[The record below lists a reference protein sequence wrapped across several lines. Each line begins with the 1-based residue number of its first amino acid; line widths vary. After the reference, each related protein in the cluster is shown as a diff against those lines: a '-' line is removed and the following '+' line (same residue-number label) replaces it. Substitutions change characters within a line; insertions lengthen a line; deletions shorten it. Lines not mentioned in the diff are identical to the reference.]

1 MHTTI
6 ALPSVPPRSHR
17 PPLGRW
23 ISPRLLAFATLLL
36 ALAAPTFG
44 QTTAPDSTE
53 EVVKLPSFSVSSAQG
68 DRYGGTDIT
77 SVSRIATNVLDTPL
91 TINVVP
97 KELMDDLGANVT
109 FNATRYLPGIS
120 AGRGAGEGG
129 IMDRQNFRGFESFSK
144 TIDSFSSFL
153 IPTGTGFQGNFDPA
167 FIERSELVMGPDT
180 ILSPT
185 GSPGGSINI
194 VTKSPKP
201 ISEQSMTV
209 MAGSFDAQ
217 KVVLDSTGPITSKL
231 SYRVIASGQD
241 TDTYV
246 PGRIVQK
253 NGSVQFAYAF
263 SPTSKL
269 TFKWFG
275 QDWRG
280 YGAITD
286 INDNGMIVGVT
297 SGAIGGKV
305 LSNSALPGFLWNGW
319 NGDARWT
326 TRYDRLNIA
335 DLEYTG
341 TIANIVSVRFGVS
354 QLYDHFN
361 QDVGYPNVAPSFT
374 YDQAGHAI
382 GIVDAKGTSS
392 NPASITELANHTYTV
407 NYEEQ
412 IQNDYAANFKFSG
425 VSFEPVVGWQYQQG
439 SQPTN
444 KTLQDKNVN
453 GSTPNADLL
462 LGDVYDYGRPP
473 NSDYTSSYSELVSH
487 AWLTEAYTSGKLGF
501 LHDRILF
508 TGGVSRTW
516 ANVRDYSDTFVGT
529 SDRSLTGNG
538 NNVAGTTFTS
548 LPTGSP
554 PGIVYN
560 DFRHTGSPVTPTQPT
575 FQNNR
580 MEGILLK
587 PLSNVSVYGSYST
600 NTGISSNTPVLWQ
613 TGKQYEFGVKAGFFH
628 QNLTLAADHF
638 QINESNVSTINP
650 AHNTDATQPA
660 NLFSNLANHGYEFSA
675 IGALT
680 KNVSVVASATLMR
693 LRQATGQVFK
703 NDPDQMWNL
712 LLNYHF
718 TDGALNGLS
727 VFAGVNE
734 VGRTTVNPGVS
745 STGVIGLPAFWL
757 GAYDIINAGAT
768 YHWGHR
774 YSVGL
779 NVDNLLN
786 TRYLWN
792 AASTDGILPGAG
804 IGVRGTITVKL

>member
-1 MHTTI
+1 MQTTI
-6 ALPSVPPRSHR
+6 DLCLYHRRSPRHQ
-17 PPLGRW
+17 LCRW
-23 ISPRLLAFATLLL
+23 ISLPSAALLL

-44 QTTAPDSTE
+44 QTTAPASADE
-53 EVVKLPSFSVSSAQG
+53 EVKLPSFSVSSMQG

-77 SVSRIATNVLDTPL
+77 SVSRIATNILDTPI

-109 FNATRYLPGIS
+109 FNVTRYFPGIS

-194 VTKSPKP
+194 VTKSPKSTP
-201 ISEQSMTV
+201 EQSV
-209 MAGSFDAQ
+209 SVLAGNFDAQ

-231 SYRVIASGQD
+231 SYRLIASGQD

-305 LSNSALPGFLWNGW
+305 LSNSAFPGFLWNGW

-335 DLEYTG
+335 NLEYTG
-341 TIANIVSVRFGVS
+341 TIANLVSVRFGVS

-361 QDVGYPNVAPSFT
+361 QDVGYPNVGPSFN
-374 YDQAGHAI
+374 YDSAGHAI
-382 GIVDAKGTSS
+382 SIKDAAGTSS

-412 IQNDYAANFKFSG
+412 IQNDYAANFRFSG
-425 VSFEPVVGWQYQQG
+425 VSFQPVVGWQYQQG
-439 SQPTN
+439 SEPTN

-462 LGDVYDYGRPP
+462 LGDVYDFGRPP
-473 NSDYTSSYSELVSH
+473 NSDYTSAYSEQVEH
-487 AWLTEAYTSGKLGF
+487 AWLIEGYTVGKVGF
-501 LHDRILF
+501 LHDRILL

-516 ANVRDYSDTFVGT
+516 ANVEDYTDTTVGT
-529 SDRSLTGNG
+529 SAASLTAAGILPTL
-538 NNVAGTTFTS
+538 GTTTTTA
-548 LPTGSP
+548 PKN
-554 PGIVYN
+554 GILLN
-560 DFRHTGSPVTPTQPT
+560 NFRHTGSALAPTQPT

-580 MEGILLK
+580 MEGLLVK
-587 PLSNVSVYGSYST
+587 PLPNVSVYGSYST
-600 NTGISSNTPVLWQ
+600 NSGISSNTPVLWQ
-613 TGKQYEFGVKAGFFH
+613 SGKQYEFGIKAGFFH

-638 QINESNVSTINP
+638 QISEANVSTINP

-660 NLFSNLANHGYEFSA
+660 TLLSNLNNHGYEFSA
-675 IGALT
+675 IGAIT
-680 KNVSVVASATLMR
+680 KNVSVVASVTLMR
-693 LRQATGQVFK
+693 LRQANGQVFK

-718 TDGALNGLS
+718 TDGTLKGLS
-727 VFAGVNE
+727 IFAGVNE
-734 VGRTTVNPGVS
+734 VGRTTVNPGA
-745 STGVIGLPAFWL
+745 GAPGGALGLPAFWL
-757 GAYDIINAGAT
+757 GAYDIINAGVT
-768 YHWGHR
+768 YHWGRH

-779 NVDNLLN
+779 NVDNVLN
-786 TRYLWN
+786 TKYLWN
-792 AASTDGILPGAG
+792 AASTNGILPGAG
-804 IGVRGTITVKL
+804 IGFRVSTTIKL